1 MCCLWITAIIV
12 IVIVLAAI
20 AGAVL
25 WLLYRPQEPKFS
37 VSSLQ
42 ISKLSV
48 TKNTH
53 LASEVNLQLTAK
65 NPNKKVT
72 FVYDDFHVQIS
83 SGDADLVDGS
93 VPGFFQGK
101 KNTTIVKADLKTPD
115 SVLAASDATRLKS
128 AQSKGKITVDVDID
142 SHITAK
148 VGKFKTQKIKVKV
161 KCPKVSAIISKTKK
175 ASTSADSKCDF
186 SVKFKIFKWYI

>member
-12 IVIVLAAI
+12 ILIVLVAI
-20 AGAVL
+20 AAAVL

-48 TKNTH
+48 TKSTH
-53 LASEVNLQLTAK
+53 LTSEILIQLTAK

-72 FVYDDFHVQIS
+72 FDYDDFNVQIS
-83 SGDADLVDGS
+83 SGDADLADGT

-101 KNTTIVKADLKTPD
+101 KNTTIVKADLKTQD
-115 SVLAASDATRLKS
+115 SVLAASDATKLKS
-128 AQSKGKITVDVDID
+128 AQSKGKISVDVNLDT
-142 SHITAK
+142 HIRAK
-148 VGKFKTQKIKVKV
+148 LGKWKTQKIKIKV
-161 KCPKVSAIISKTKK
+161 KCSQVPVLISKAKK
-175 ASTSADSKCDF
+175 ASTSTDSKCDF

>member
-1 MCCLWITAIIV
+1 MCCLWITAIVV
-12 IVIVLAAI
+12 ILIVLAAI
-20 AGAVL
+20 AAAVL

-72 FVYDDFHVQIS
+72 FVYDDFNVQIS
-83 SGDADLVDGS
+83 SGDADLVGGS

-115 SVLAASDATRLKS
+115 SVLAASDATKLKS

-148 VGKFKTQKIKVKV
+148 LGKFKTQKIKMKV
-161 KCPKVSAIISKTKK
+161 KCAKVPAVISKTKK
-175 ASTSADSKCDF
+175 TSTSADSKCDF